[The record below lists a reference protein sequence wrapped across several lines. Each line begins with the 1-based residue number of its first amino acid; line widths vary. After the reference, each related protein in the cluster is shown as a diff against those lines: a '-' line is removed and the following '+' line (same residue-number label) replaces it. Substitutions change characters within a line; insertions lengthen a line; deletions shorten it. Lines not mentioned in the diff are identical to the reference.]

1 MKHRLVDR
9 ILDWRPRTSI
19 RGIKTVS
26 LEEYCLKEAFGESA
40 RLPESL
46 VLEGAVQLGQWL
58 MVLSSDF
65 ACTGVLAGT
74 ERVCFDAP
82 VRPGERMVLN
92 VSVQDYDHDRLTF
105 DAAGTISGRPCL
117 AVTRCSLVPLPLV
130 TCCDPADLRVLFG
143 EIYQP
148 RGQEA

>member
-9 ILDWRPRTSI
+9 ILDWQPRTSI

-26 LEEYCLKEAFGESA
+26 LEEYSLKDAVGEYP

-46 VLEGAVQLGQWL
+46 VLESAVQLGQWL

-65 ACTGVLAGT
+65 ACTGVLAGA

-82 VRPGERMVLN
+82 VRPGERMALDITVHDFD
-92 VSVQDYDHDRLTF
+92 QDHMTF
-105 DAAGTISGRPCL
+105 DAAGRIGGKPCL
-117 AVTRCSLVPLPLV
+117 VVTRCSLVSLPLI

-148 RGQEA
+148 RGQEP